1 MILNYNKFI
10 SEKLSIFGEMKNL
23 AGKFLYSTSGD
34 TKKSVELFINKLNN
48 SKDIDNM
55 EKIFLN
61 YLKNNNQTLKE
72 LLKETDNIEDIKNI
86 FKDNLS
92 FIYISLKSF
101 ISFINKKEYN
111 ISNVFKDSNNS
122 NIKRLFV
129 DDEKVFNKNINGF
142 VDLFILDLSKSLNLN
157 TNKGQKDEELDN
169 IISNVDKDLLND
181 INDIKTI
188 EIEEDLIKLKSNILN
203 WFNINI
209 INKIINNLKL

>member
-1 MILNYNKFI
+1 
-10 SEKLSIFGEMKNL
+10 MKNL